1 MEKNTR
7 MGTNRT
13 GIDMAPMLSKEMARG
28 ARELTPGAQ
37 ADPTAYDTMAREYI
51 RAAGPLG
58 TVPIPGTLR
67 GALKSLVD
75 KATGHNPE
83 VFINKLGER
92 LAYERSGVR
101 FYEAAIRKFEALR
114 DTETAGFP
122 IDELRHIRNDE
133 EAHFMLLKDVIAG
146 MGADPTAQTPDADV
160 SGVAGMGIGK
170 VLTDPRTSMAQ
181 CLEMLLILEL
191 ADNDEWEMLIALAE
205 SMGMDD
211 VADRFRSALQEEEE
225 HLATIRRLYKD
236 SLIAQ
241 ANKGSVTH

>member
-13 GIDMAPMLSKEMARG
+13 GVDMAPMLSKEMARG
-28 ARELTPGAQ
+28 ARELTPAQQ
-37 ADPTAYDTMAREYI
+37 ADPTAYDSMVQEHVRE
-51 RAAGPLG
+51 AGPLG
-58 TVPIPGTLR
+58 TVPVPGTVR
-67 GALKSLVD
+67 GALKSLLD

-114 DTETAGFP
+114 DTEAAGFP

-133 EAHFMLLKDVIAG
+133 EAHFMMLKEVIAG

-160 SGVAGMGIGK
+160 AGVAGMGIGK
-170 VLTDPRTSMAQ
+170 VLHDPRTSMAQ
-181 CLEMLLILEL
+181 CLEMLLMLEL
-191 ADNDEWEMLIALAE
+191 ADNDEWQMLITLAE
-205 SMGMDD
+205 DMGMDE
-211 VADRFRSALQEEEE
+211 VAARFGDALQEEEE
-225 HLATIRRLYKD
+225 HLATVRRLYKD
-236 SLIAQ
+236 SLISQ
-241 ANKGSVTH
+241 ASKDAVRH